1 MLRTLMTSRRQTEC
15 RRAASP
21 PSRSACP
28 VTTPSQACGLRS
40 ERATGRSHIVL
51 ISLKMRCVAVHS
63 LSLKSGYEEW
73 VQIQIL
79 IPPLPP
85 WVKLR
90 KLSADYEIRE
100 SNRIRTKLR
109 EYYDHK

>member
-63 LSLKSGYEEW
+63 EF
-73 VQIQIL
+73 
-79 IPPLPP
+79 
-85 WVKLR
+85 
-90 KLSADYEIRE
+90 EIRVCGLCANPDINPSPTPLGKTAKTE
-100 SNRIRTKLR
+100 R
-109 EYYDHK
+109 

>member
-51 ISLKMRCVAVHS
+51 ISLKMRCVVAVHS
-63 LSLKSGYEEW
+63 EFEIRVCGLCANPDINPS
-73 VQIQIL
+73 
-79 IPPLPP
+79 PTP
-85 WVKLR
+85 WVKLTVKSVNR
-90 KLSADYEIRE
+90 I
-100 SNRIRTKLR
+100 RIRTKLR
-109 EYYDHK
+109 EYYL